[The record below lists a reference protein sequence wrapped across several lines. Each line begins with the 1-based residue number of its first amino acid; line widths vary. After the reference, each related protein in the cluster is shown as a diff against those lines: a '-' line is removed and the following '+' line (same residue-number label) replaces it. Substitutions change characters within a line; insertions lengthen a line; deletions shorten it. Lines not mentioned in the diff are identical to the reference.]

1 MQIYQKNYIGI
12 DVSKRCFD
20 ASLQIVSNQ
29 SSSAIIHQQFE
40 NTAIGMQSFGK
51 WLKSYK
57 VTLDSSSLVVIEN
70 TGVYHRQI
78 WQYCT
83 HVGIRLY
90 IGNATDIKYSFGIS
104 RSKNDKIDSQK
115 LCEYA
120 RTHEHKIKTTEPY
133 NPKLLRLGDLHTA
146 RQKLVEQ
153 RGSIQK
159 HIGELEQF
167 NSPATQKELKKAYKA
182 AKEGIDKSIKQ
193 IEKTMETIV
202 KEDVA
207 LHHNYELL
215 LSVPGIGTVTAMVLM
230 IVTNNFERKLSGK
243 QLASYAGVA
252 PFEHSSGSSIRG
264 KNRVHKMANKELK
277 WLVHM
282 GAMAAKTFYPEFRD
296 YYDRKV
302 GEGKN
307 KMSVLNAIR
316 NKILLRVAA
325 VIQSKQPYQC
335 YHLSV
340 QNVENYR
347 QALENSAI

>member
-1 MQIYQKNYIGI
+1 
-12 DVSKRCFD
+12 
-20 ASLQIVSNQ
+20 
-29 SSSAIIHQQFE
+29 
-40 NTAIGMQSFGK
+40 
-51 WLKSYK
+51 
-57 VTLDSSSLVVIEN
+57 
-70 TGVYHRQI
+70 
-78 WQYCT
+78 
-83 HVGIRLY
+83 
-90 IGNATDIKYSFGIS
+90 
-104 RSKNDKIDSQK
+104 
-115 LCEYA
+115 
-120 RTHEHKIKTTEPY
+120 
-133 NPKLLRLGDLHTA
+133 
-146 RQKLVEQ
+146 
-153 RGSIQK
+153 
-159 HIGELEQF
+159 
-167 NSPATQKELKKAYKA
+167 
-182 AKEGIDKSIKQ
+182 
-193 IEKTMETIV
+193 METIV